1 MKVRT
6 LKIDR
11 FSIPPMGPFEDLAQA
26 DRELVDLDAIHIP
39 DVWHVVQY
47 YKERDPRGALAIYQA
62 WIIAH
67 DLLKV
72 LRDVDA
78 MRGVF
83 DQGANAPHCTNT
95 IPTEGVNDD

>member
-1 MKVRT
+1 
-6 LKIDR
+6 
-11 FSIPPMGPFEDLAQA
+11 MGPFEDLAQV

-47 YKERDPRGALAIYQA
+47 YKARDPRGALAIYQA

-83 DQGANAPHCTNT
+83 DQNDNLPGGANAPHCTNT
-95 IPTEGVNDD
+95 IPTEGVNDA